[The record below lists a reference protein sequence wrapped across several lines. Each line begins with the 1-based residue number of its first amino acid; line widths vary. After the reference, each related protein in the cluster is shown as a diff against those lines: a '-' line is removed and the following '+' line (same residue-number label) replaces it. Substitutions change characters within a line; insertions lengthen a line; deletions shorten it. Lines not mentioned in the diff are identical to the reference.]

1 MKSLWSHRHEA
12 APQHRLGAAAYQ
24 YANVIGEVGEEEGI
38 ARLKDTSYK
47 RVIEW
52 MSKAWS
58 TDQLKLPVFY
68 RESLAR
74 LIVLEKFRNLIES
87 NYELGTTVYTDHLP
101 ALFKSSLSNKGQLSE
116 WRINEVQD
124 LNSIVQT
131 LYKKGPL
138 LVLSDAL
145 SRCCQPET
153 DLYDNDMPRKLA
165 VLLGPATVKNRPELG
180 FDVRGGYS

>member
-1 MKSLWSHRHEA
+1 
-12 APQHRLGAAAYQ
+12 
-24 YANVIGEVGEEEGI
+24 
-38 ARLKDTSYK
+38 
-47 RVIEW
+47 
-52 MSKAWS
+52 
-58 TDQLKLPVFY
+58 VFY

-74 LIVLEKFRNLIES
+74 SIVLEKFRNLIES

-124 LNSIVQT
+124 LNYIVPT
-131 LYKKGPL
+131 LYKKGPP

-153 DLYDNDMPRKLA
+153 GLCDNDMPRKLA
-165 VLLGPATVKNRPELG
+165 VLLDRLPDRIKHCKHTRVHYGWVVPILPEKCTRPSVEGLTPI
-180 FDVRGGYS
+180 SL